1 MAASPHHRPNALL
14 SRLLFASVV
23 WLTTLSLLLVLA
35 PRGAAEGRLVNGGLV
50 EGGLVPGGLV
60 EDRTAERTAGWAW
73 PLAPFPRVV
82 RAFDP
87 PTSRYGPGH
96 RGIDLAAAPGQ
107 SVLAVAD
114 GFVTHSGVVAG
125 RGTVTV
131 RHPSGVASTYE
142 PIEERIAQGAAV
154 TAGAALGTLGT
165 STHCTSDACL
175 HLGARLGEEYLDPL
189 LLLTRVRII
198 LLPLVGP
205 SAG

>member
-35 PRGAAEGRLVNGGLV
+35 PRGAAEGGLV
-50 EGGLVPGGLV
+50 EGGLIEGGLD
-60 EDRTAERTAGWAW
+60 EDRATERTAGWAW

-82 RAFDP
+82 RAFDAP
-87 PTSRYGPGH
+87 ASRYGAGH

-107 SVLAVAD
+107 SVLAVSD

-131 RHPSGVASTYE
+131 RHPNGVASTYE
-142 PIEERIAQGAAV
+142 PLEDSIAQGTAV
-154 TAGAALGTLGT
+154 TAGVALGTLGT
-165 STHCTSDACL
+165 STH
-175 HLGARLGEEYLDPL
+175 
-189 LLLTRVRII
+189 
-198 LLPLVGP
+198 
-205 SAG
+205 